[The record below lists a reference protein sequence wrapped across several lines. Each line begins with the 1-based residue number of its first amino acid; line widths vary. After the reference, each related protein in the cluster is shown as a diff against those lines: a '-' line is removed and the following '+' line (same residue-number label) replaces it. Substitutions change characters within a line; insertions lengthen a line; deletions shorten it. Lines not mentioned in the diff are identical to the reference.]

1 MKYQCTTCGA
11 EYNEFLYRCPK
22 CATDENPPKGILKV
36 VYDYTSQAYD
46 PDTLIADRFLPFLP
60 IESYRHLSPLN
71 VGNTPLYKLSRG
83 KAFYLKDDSRNPT
96 FSYKD
101 RASDIVCAFAAEKG
115 YEVIAAASTGNAGSS
130 LAGIAA
136 SNGQKAIVFAPAKA
150 PKNKLLQILAYGAK
164 LIPVDGTYDD
174 AFDLCARACE
184 EQGWFNRN
192 TAWNP
197 LTIEGKKTC
206 AFELYADF
214 SGQAPSDVFVPVGDG
229 VIIAGIYRGF
239 EDLMLAGLIPAMP
252 RIHAVQ
258 SLQSDNLIRNL
269 FTKGFQMQRATT
281 FADSISVDY
290 PRNFYMTRDLL
301 RKYNGNTIAVTDD
314 EIRDAMRILARDY
327 GIFSEPAAAAAFAG
341 FLKQKDTGETPVVL
355 NTGCGLKDPS
365 AFAASYEIPPAV
377 RPDIESSCLI

>member
-11 EYNEFLYRCPK
+11 IYDDFQYRCPK

-36 VYDYTSQAYD
+36 VYDYNAVHDFFSLL
-46 PDTLIADRFLPFLP
+46 PLKSDR
-60 IESYRHLSPLN
+60 YLSPLE
-71 VGNTPLYKLSRG
+71 VGNTPLYKLHRG
-83 KAFYLKDDSRNPT
+83 KAFYLKDDARNPT

-101 RASDIVCAFAAEKG
+101 RASDIVCAFAAEND

-136 SNGQKAIVFAPAKA
+136 SNGQKAIVFAPASA
-150 PKNKLLQILAYGAK
+150 PKNKLLQILAYGAR
-164 LIPVDGTYDD
+164 LIPVAGTYDD

-184 EQGWFNRN
+184 DLGWFNRN

-206 AFELYADF
+206 AFELYNDF
-214 SGQAPSDVFVPVGDG
+214 RGSAPSDVFVPVGDG

-239 EDLMLAGLIPAMP
+239 EDLLLAGLIKQMP
-252 RIHAVQ
+252 RIHCVQ
-258 SLQSDNLIRNL
+258 SEKSDNLIRNL
-269 FTKGFQMQRATT
+269 DNNAFEMRRSTT

-290 PRNFYMTRDLL
+290 PRNFYMTRDLI
-301 RKYNGNTIAVTDD
+301 RKYDGNAITVAEDD
-314 EIRDAMRILARDY
+314 IRSAMKILARDY
-327 GIFSEPAAAAAFAG
+327 GVFSEPAAAASFAG
-341 FLKQKDTGETPVVL
+341 FLRQKDLGETPVVL

-365 AFAASYEIPPAV
+365 AFAASYEIPTAV
-377 RPDIESSCLI
+377 RPDIESSCLVQSV